1 MAGRRRLGRNVLDV
15 AIERMVR
22 VYEAGHRVIVSFS
35 AGKDSGICLEVCLIA
50 ARKTGRL
57 PIEVM
62 MRDEEIMFPG
72 TFEYAERV
80 MRREDI
86 VFHWYTARQP
96 VVNICNRAAPYFWVF
111 DPLLDS
117 SQWMRPM
124 PSWIEEIGSK
134 NIDHIVIPERFP
146 LKTGQKLINVMGLR
160 GSESTGRRLGIF
172 SSKGYMTQENRFG
185 VAHCR
190 PIYDWLDGDVWKA
203 IKDHGWDYNMA
214 YDAFMRMGMKRY
226 RIRIAPPTLIIY
238 GIEMLQM
245 SAKIWPRWF
254 DRLSDRLPGVRL
266 AANYGARALRPLKR
280 VTESWEE
287 CYERECVR
295 DAPSWI
301 AARANVIREKIL
313 RGHSVHSSI
322 PFPQVKPCIHCT
334 IGIRSWSTLARVA
347 YSGDPFSLKLTTL
360 PYIEPEFFREG
371 AGVWGG
377 SPTFT

>member
-86 VFHWYTARQP
+86 AFHWYTARQP

-160 GSESTGRRLGIF
+160 GSESTGRR
-172 SSKGYMTQENRFG
+172 
-185 VAHCR
+185 
-190 PIYDWLDGDVWKA
+190 
-203 IKDHGWDYNMA
+203 
-214 YDAFMRMGMKRY
+214 
-226 RIRIAPPTLIIY
+226 
-238 GIEMLQM
+238 
-245 SAKIWPRWF
+245 
-254 DRLSDRLPGVRL
+254 
-266 AANYGARALRPLKR
+266 
-280 VTESWEE
+280 
-287 CYERECVR
+287 
-295 DAPSWI
+295 
-301 AARANVIREKIL
+301 
-313 RGHSVHSSI
+313 
-322 PFPQVKPCIHCT
+322 
-334 IGIRSWSTLARVA
+334 
-347 YSGDPFSLKLTTL
+347 
-360 PYIEPEFFREG
+360 
-371 AGVWGG
+371 
-377 SPTFT
+377 